1 MVHSQKTVG
10 QYRGIDL
17 FLFTVLLAV
26 FETVI
31 VKAATSWFPKEAW
44 MVSAVPAVTAIVMV
58 RWGPWCALTAAI
70 GGIITTFTVGG
81 GWQQYVIYAVGNL
94 AVLAVLPLEKKWGWK
109 KLHESIPVNLLF
121 GALSVLAMHLGR
133 AVLVI
138 IFSGSPD
145 AAWETVAHDS
155 ITYIFTLTIVWIA
168 SRPDG
173 LLEDQIHY
181 LKRLSHEPEK
191 KEGAPE

>member
-1 MVHSQKTVG
+1 
-10 QYRGIDL
+10 
-17 FLFTVLLAV
+17 
-26 FETVI
+26 
-31 VKAATSWFPKEAW
+31 
-44 MVSAVPAVTAIVMV
+44 
-58 RWGPWCALTAAI
+58 
-70 GGIITTFTVGG
+70 
-81 GWQQYVIYAVGNL
+81 VGNL

-109 KLHESIPVNLLF
+109 KLRESIPVNLLF

-133 AVLVI
+133 AVLVM
-138 IFSGSPD
+138 IFSGSIET
-145 AAWETVAHDS
+145 AWETIAHDS